1 MNQHEHHDEADEYGF
16 WANMPER
23 RFSLPRLRTPR
34 PATPE
39 RPPRPARP
47 ERPAPASAP
56 VAAARS
62 TLGHVDPL
70 IRRSGTLALILTLF
84 VPVAMALRSGDQPHQ
99 AASLQPE
106 AAVASLAAS
115 SPTPSAPAD
124 PFASID
130 IAALP
135 EAVPVNQ
142 PAAEAPDPA
151 PASASNVAAAPAAAA
166 AAPAPTANAEPA
178 PVARTE
184 QAPSQR
190 ASCSRTY
197 TVAAGDAWVLIA
209 KKVGVTTKALLAANN
224 ATRRTTLFPGRT
236 VCLPKGAAAPAS
248 TPSTTTTP
256 AAPPTTVAATVPS
269 KPVNTYS
276 KAQVEQIIRE
286 VWPDELEDHA
296 VFIASRESHLTPN
309 VNNFCCYG
317 LFQIYYNVHKKWLA
331 QIGVTSAAQLWD
343 PRVNAYAALVLY
355 NRSGS
360 FAPWGG

>member
-34 PATPE
+34 PV
-39 RPPRPARP
+39 RP
-47 ERPAPASAP
+47 ERPARPARSARPAPAP

-142 PAAEAPDPA
+142 PAGESADPA
-151 PASASNVAAAPAAAA
+151 PASASNVAAAPT
-166 AAPAPTANAEPA
+166 PEIG
-178 PVARTE
+178 
-184 QAPSQR
+184 R
-190 ASCSRTY
+190 AH
-197 TVAAGDAWVLIA
+197 V
-209 KKVGVTTKALLAANN
+209 
-224 ATRRTTLFPGRT
+224 
-236 VCLPKGAAAPAS
+236 
-248 TPSTTTTP
+248 
-256 AAPPTTVAATVPS
+256 
-269 KPVNTYS
+269 
-276 KAQVEQIIRE
+276 
-286 VWPDELEDHA
+286 
-296 VFIASRESHLTPN
+296 
-309 VNNFCCYG
+309 
-317 LFQIYYNVHKKWLA
+317 
-331 QIGVTSAAQLWD
+331 
-343 PRVNAYAALVLY
+343 
-355 NRSGS
+355 
-360 FAPWGG
+360 